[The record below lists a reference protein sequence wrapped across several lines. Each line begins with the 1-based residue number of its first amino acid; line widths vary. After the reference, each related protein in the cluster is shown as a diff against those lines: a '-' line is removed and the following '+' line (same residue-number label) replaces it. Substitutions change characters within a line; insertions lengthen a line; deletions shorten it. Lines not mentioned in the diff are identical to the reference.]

1 MSEIPFFPRKVGSP
15 DLARISE
22 GGNQLRLH
30 AFAYVHVP
38 PGLKDLCQSCPSE
51 ERNTRGTSW
60 LDDHLSAACRGVQAP
75 YQGVSFIF
83 RNLKGTSTT
92 IFDPQDAQ
100 LISVDL
106 RDMVP
111 RALGWTSP
119 IPGSS
124 LKGLGFGLLNSG
136 SANRDVLGSY
146 G

>member
-1 MSEIPFFPRKVGSP
+1 MSEISFFLRKVGSP

-38 PGLKDLCQSCPSE
+38 PGLKDLCQSCLSE
-51 ERNTRGTSW
+51 ERNTPGTSW
-60 LDDHLSAACRGVQAP
+60 LDDHLSAACRGVSGP
-75 YQGVSFIF
+75 PTGGVSFIF

-92 IFDPQDAQ
+92 VFDPQDAQ

-111 RALGWTSP
+111 RALGWTLPYSRFVSERP
-119 IPGSS
+119 WLRPAQLS
-124 LKGLGFGLLNSG
+124 LSK
-136 SANRDVLGSY
+136 
-146 G
+146 